1 MQRETIEYIQTGIW
15 NRQGELLSEARA
27 VHLAARAA
35 REARSAAG
43 ARRQGWVAVARAG
56 ESAWRSVVGR
66 LGSGMVSVGRRL
78 EGLACRA
85 AT

>member
-27 VHLAARAA
+27 VHFAARAA
-35 REARSAAG
+35 REARSVDG
-43 ARRQGWVAVARAG
+43 ARRQGWVVAARAV
-56 ESAWRSVVGR
+56 ESAWRSGVGR
-66 LGSGMVSVGRRL
+66 VGSGMVSVGRRL